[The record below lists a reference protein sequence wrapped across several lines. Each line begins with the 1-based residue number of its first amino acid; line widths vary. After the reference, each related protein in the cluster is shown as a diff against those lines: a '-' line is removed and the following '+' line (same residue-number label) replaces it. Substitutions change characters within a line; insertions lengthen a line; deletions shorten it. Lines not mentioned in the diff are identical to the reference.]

1 MAEQE
6 GASAVTGV
14 PLARRNAVLAA
25 ATMGGVL
32 VTLDISVVNVA
43 LKALQQSFDVQLS
56 ALQWV
61 MNIYTLPYAA
71 LLLSA
76 GTLADRV
83 GVRRLFIIGF
93 GLFTLSSLACGAAPS
108 FAILLAARA
117 SQGVG
122 AALLMP
128 CALAL
133 LQRSFPAGGDRAKA
147 IGLFSGASSLAIA
160 AGPLLGGML
169 IEHVGWRG
177 IFLINLPLGIYGT
190 WLTRRFAPSDQITG
204 NRRFHVLSQAL
215 IVASLS
221 CLVGA
226 LTEVGRLGWQNL
238 WILGGLLSGILL
250 LIAFLAIDSRDV
262 EPLVPITLLRD
273 RMFASAAV
281 VGALLAFAFYG
292 LIFVFSI
299 FFQSAQHLSPLATG
313 VAFLPMTALIGVAN
327 IASGRMTA
335 RFGARTIMLSG
346 LAVAVAGCVS
356 LLAVGRGS
364 ALMTTAPLFAMAGCG
379 IAFAVPA
386 MMATAFSGHIAARA
400 GTAAGVLNAVRQTG
414 AALRG
419 GSGNLH
425 IGDKWIAD
433 LTAAMLAASRRQD
446 EQATTPKP
454 QPGVQ
459 GKGGTGRREGRE
471 DAGRAGAAI

>member
-1 MAEQE
+1 MTAEQA
-6 GASAVTGV
+6 GAGPVTDLV
-14 PLARRNAVLAA
+14 SARRNAVLAA

-43 LKALQQSFDVQLS
+43 LKALQQAFDVQFS

-76 GTLADRV
+76 GTLADRI
-83 GVRRLFIIGF
+83 GVRRLFIVGF

-108 FAILLAARA
+108 FAVLLLARA

-122 AALLMP
+122 ATLLMP

-160 AGPLLGGML
+160 AGPLLGGLL
-169 IEHVGWRG
+169 IQHVGWRG
-177 IFLINLPLGIYGT
+177 VFLINLPLGVLGI
-190 WLTRRFAPSDQITG
+190 WLTQRFAPVDRSAG
-204 NRRFHVLSQAL
+204 LRRLHVFNQAL
-215 IVASLS
+215 IIASLS
-221 CLVGA
+221 CLLGA
-226 LTEVGRLGWQNL
+226 LTEVGRLGWHDP
-238 WILGGLLSGILL
+238 WVLGGLLSGSLL
-250 LIAFLAIDSRDV
+250 LVAFFAVDSRGA
-262 EPLVPITLLRD
+262 EPLVPISLLRD
-273 RMFASAAV
+273 RMFASATI

-327 IASGRMTA
+327 IASGRMIA

-346 LAVAVAGCVS
+346 LAMAVVGCLC
-356 LLAVGRGS
+356 LLTAGRGS
-364 ALMTTAPLFAMAGCG
+364 ALMITAPLFAMTGCG

-386 MMATAFSGHIAARA
+386 MMATAFSGHIDGRE

-414 AALRG
+414 AAFGVALMGSVLDGMADARLFHALRG
-419 GSGNLH
+419 T
-425 IGDKWIAD
+425 IA
-433 LTAAMLAASRRQD
+433 LAIAALLGGAVAAAFAHS
-446 EQATTPKP
+446 
-454 QPGVQ
+454 
-459 GKGGTGRREGRE
+459 
-471 DAGRAGAAI
+471 AALVSAVSKIP

>member
-1 MAEQE
+1 LTAEQ
-6 GASAVTGV
+6 GGCGPAAGS

-43 LKALQQSFDVQLS
+43 LKALQQSFDVQLG

-76 GTLADRV
+76 GTLADRI
-83 GVRRLFIIGF
+83 GVRRLFIVGF
-93 GLFTLSSLACGAAPS
+93 GLFTLSSLACGTAPS
-108 FAILLAARA
+108 FAILLTARA

-147 IGLFSGASSLAIA
+147 LGLFSGASSLAIA

-169 IEHVGWRG
+169 IEHIGWRG
-177 IFLINLPLGIYGT
+177 IFLINLPLGVFGT
-190 WLTRRFAPSDQITG
+190 WLTRRFAPVDRSTG
-204 NRRFHVLSQAL
+204 SRKLHVLSQAL
-215 IVASLS
+215 IIASLS

-226 LTEVGRLGWQNL
+226 LTEVGRLGWHDP
-238 WILGGLLSGILL
+238 WVLGGLLSGSLL
-250 LIAFLAIDSRDV
+250 LVTFLAIDSRGV
-262 EPLVPITLLRD
+262 EPLVPFTLLRD
-273 RMFASAAV
+273 KMFASATV

-313 VAFLPMTALIGVAN
+313 IAFLPMTALIGVAN
-327 IASGRMTA
+327 IASGRSTA
-335 RFGARTIMLSG
+335 RFGARAVMLSG
-346 LAVAVAGCVS
+346 LAVAVVGCFS
-356 LLAVGRGS
+356 LLTVGRGS
-364 ALMTTAPLFAMAGCG
+364 VLTVTAPLFAMAGCG

-386 MMATAFSGHIAARA
+386 MMATAFSGHVAARE
-400 GTAAGVLNAVRQTG
+400 GTAAGVLNAMRQTG
-414 AALRG
+414 AAFGVALM
-419 GSGNLH
+419 GSVL
-425 IGDKWIAD
+425 DRVAD
-433 LTAAMLAASRRQD
+433 TALVYALQKAIMLAVLALL
-446 EQATTPKP
+446 
-454 QPGVQ
+454 
-459 GKGGTGRREGRE
+459 
-471 DAGRAGAAI
+471 GAAVAAALARPGAVVGFAPKAPQQVP

>member
-1 MAEQE
+1 M
-6 GASAVTGV
+6 
-14 PLARRNAVLAA
+14 
-25 ATMGGVL
+25 MGGVL

-43 LKALQQSFDVQLS
+43 LKALQQSFIVQLS

-76 GTLADRV
+76 GTLADRT
-83 GVRRLFIIGF
+83 GVRRLFMVGF

-128 CALAL
+128 CALSL
-133 LQRSFPAGGDRAKA
+133 LQQGFPAGGDRAKA

-160 AGPLLGGML
+160 AGPLLGGAL
-169 IEHVGWRG
+169 IEYIGWRG
-177 IFLINLPLGIYGT
+177 ILLINLPLGVFGI
-190 WLTRRFAPSDQITG
+190 WLTHRFAPLDRSSG
-204 NRRFHVLSQAL
+204 SRRLHVFSQAL
-215 IVASLS
+215 IIASLS

-226 LTEVGRLGWQNL
+226 LTEVGRLGWHDP
-238 WILGGLLSGILL
+238 WVLGGLLSGSLL
-250 LIAFLAIDSRDV
+250 LVASFIIDSRKV
-262 EPLVPITLLRD
+262 EPLVPFTLLRD
-273 RMFASAAV
+273 KMFASAIV

-313 VAFLPMTALIGVAN
+313 VAFLPMTGMIGLAN

-335 RFGARTIMLSG
+335 RFGVRTIMLVG
-346 LAVAVAGCVS
+346 LAVAVAGCLC
-356 LLAVGRGS
+356 LLVTAGHG
-364 ALMTTAPLFAMAGCG
+364 AGLIMTAPLFAMSGCG

-386 MMATAFSGHIAARA
+386 MMATAFSGNIAARQ

-414 AALRG
+414 AALG
-419 GSGNLH
+419 VALMGSVLDGVADTALFH
-425 IGDKWIAD
+425 ALQGAITLAIAA
-433 LTAAMLAASRRQD
+433 LLLAAAAAAFARP
-446 EQATTPKP
+446 ATLVSATPKVP
-454 QPGVQ
+454 
-459 GKGGTGRREGRE
+459 
-471 DAGRAGAAI
+471 